1 MSGRLIGYARVSTDE
16 QTHDPQ
22 VGELKTAKCDEIVL
36 EYGSGADRERPKLA
50 ELLRRLAAGETLVV
64 VRLDRLGRSLVH
76 ILTIIE
82 QLEARKIHFRSL
94 KDAIDTSSPNGTLQ
108 LQMLGMIAEHER
120 RLISDRTKAGL
131 RAAKAQ
137 GRVGGNPGL
146 RARDPVAVR
155 NNLVGRDQAR
165 LSRLIDKMETFMPTV
180 RRMRPAKSWVAVVK
194 ALNSQGNQ
202 KWARK
207 PLVAAVRR
215 LVVEGLADA
224 RLLAP
229 SAKPKRISPVAVIVA
244 GIRLREPSKSLS
256 AIAAELELMRIPAPR
271 GGASWSHSQVK
282 NLLRM
287 PVPASDEGRERR

>member
-1 MSGRLIGYARVSTDE
+1 MGQLIGYARVSTDD

-22 VGELKTAKCDEIVL
+22 LGELKAARCHEIVQ
-36 EYGSGADRERPKLA
+36 EFGSGADRERPKLS
-50 ELLRRLAAGETLVV
+50 ELLRRLTPGDTLVV

-82 QLEARKIHFRSL
+82 RLESRKIHFRSL

-120 RLISDRTKAGL
+120 RLISERTKAGL

-146 RARDPVAVR
+146 RARDPAAVR
-155 NNLVGRDQAR
+155 NNLFGRDQAR
-165 LSRLIDKMETFMPTV
+165 LSRLIDSMETFMPTV
-180 RRMRPAKSWVAVVK
+180 RRMRPAKSWEAVVK
-194 ALNSQGNQ
+194 VLNSQGDR

-207 PLVAAVRR
+207 PLVGAVRR
-215 LVVEGLADA
+215 LVAEGLADA
-224 RLLAP
+224 KLLAP
-229 SAKPKRISPVAVIVA
+229 SAKPKKVSPVALIVA

-282 NLLRM
+282 NLL
-287 PVPASDEGRERR
+287 PKAAPALDRGRERR